1 MKRIKGFSAIAVLL
15 ACVCACGTNK
25 GQTEAVTGYTS
36 PNPYVPDTIPAFDEN
51 AEVRNVILMIG
62 DGMGLE
68 QASCAWICN
77 RGALYL
83 DQMPVVGLSRTYS
96 ANSLITDSAAG
107 GTALAAGQKTDNYHV
122 GVDPAGNE
130 LETLM
135 DIARQ
140 AGKRTGVVTTCR
152 LNDATPADFC
162 CHDSDRD
169 RAEDIVADYLESQV
183 DVIAGGG
190 LRFWRNRSD
199 SRDIISEMGRKGYS
213 TALTF
218 DEFAA
223 AESVPALAVLA
234 DIELPV
240 ALERGDLYRDMVA
253 KTLDLLSA
261 DGNSFFAMLEGSCID
276 DWLHANRIDLA
287 VEEALDFDRTI
298 GDVLKWAAADGHTLV
313 VVTADHATG
322 SLTIQDGSIEEG
334 RVEVNFA
341 SEGHNG
347 IAVPYYVWGPGSG
360 CFGGIYE
367 NAGLSDV
374 IAGLLRSAR

>member
-1 MKRIKGFSAIAVLL
+1 MPINKPVVITALL
-15 ACVCACGTNK
+15 YCLVCACSMDK
-25 GQTEAVTGYTS
+25 AVTTYSS
-36 PNPYVPDTIPAFDEN
+36 PRTYEPEAIQAFDQN

-68 QASCAWICN
+68 QASCAWVCN
-77 RGALYL
+77 KGHLYL
-83 DQMPVVGLSRTYS
+83 DQMPSVGLSRTYS
-96 ANSLITDSAAG
+96 ANRLITDSAAG
-107 GTALAAGQKTDNYHV
+107 GTALAAGQKTDNGHV
-122 GVDPAGNE
+122 GVNPDGVD
-130 LETLM
+130 LTTLM
-135 DIARQ
+135 GLAQ
-140 AGKRTGVVTTCR
+140 KAGMRTGVVTTCR

-162 CHDSDRD
+162 CHNSVRD
-169 RAEDIVADYLESQV
+169 EAEDIVADYLSSGV

-199 SRDIISEMGRKGYS
+199 GRDIIAEMKEKGYS

-223 AESVPALAVLA
+223 AQTVPALAVLA

-240 ALERGDLYRDMVA
+240 ALERGDLYRNMVA

-261 DGNSFFAMLEGSCID
+261 DGNRFFAMLEGSCID

-287 VEEALDFDRTI
+287 VEEALDFDRTL

-313 VVTADHATG
+313 IVTADHSTG
-322 SLTIQDGSIEEG
+322 SLTLNGGSLEEG
-334 RVEVNFA
+334 RIDVNFA

-347 IAVPYYVWGPGSG
+347 IAVPYYVWGPGSSA
-360 CFGGIYE
+360 FSGIYE
-367 NAGLSDV
+367 NSELSRR
-374 IAGLLRSAR
+374 ISEFIR